1 MIKNLLKVSCI
12 FIVLSLSSPVFFLE
26 TGSLEKTD
34 MGTETGIHLV
44 DDHITVTIQRVREFL
59 GTPFI
64 IRVGIEDSEIES
76 DLYMDSEVFPNLT
89 VTEGIMDPEGKILVF
104 IQLIDSVQRSIG
116 YVELDFDMRT
126 GDWTG
131 SDFRGDADGYG
142 HIVGESFEIWFDICV
157 QDLDADG
164 LTTWEELYIYRTDVL
179 VDNRGDDKDGDG
191 IPIEWEDHW
200 GYDPFMKDNHDQLDP
215 DNDGLTN
222 LDEYRMNPWF
232 SDPFRQ
238 DVFVEVDW
246 MQGKYVWEKPYALPD
261 EAKQMVMTAFAR
273 HNIMLNIDDGWMGG
287 GEEIPFYGKDDLN
300 LNTIYRKYFHDFL
313 SDIWKQGIFHYAILM
328 GANPWREDI
337 AGFNFQS
344 DAFTVCVGTIR
355 LFRLRETARTLAIAG
370 VFMHELGHNLGLF
383 RSDFPGIDNPDTRY
397 PWKEDFWL
405 YGPYHSCMNYRYTW
419 HYVDYSPGTQGDYD
433 FDDWGN
439 LNLKHFLD

>member
-179 VDNRGDDKDGDG
+179 VDNRGDDKDEDG